1 MLNAP
6 TIKAWYLVHKWT
18 SLICTA
24 FLLMLCLTG
33 LPLIFH
39 HEIDYA
45 LGDHVEPPAMPAD
58 APRASLDGM
67 VAKAKAERPA
77 DAMQYVSTDE
87 DKPDVWNVAMGKTA
101 DAWESSV
108 FYTFDAR
115 TGEILDTW
123 TPDDKGVMDVIFQ
136 LHYDL
141 FAGLPGTLLLG
152 FMGLLFV
159 IALVSGTVVYGPFMR
174 KLPFGTVR
182 KERSPRTQWLDL
194 HNLLGIAALLWLLV
208 VGTTGVVNTLVI
220 PILGYWQ
227 NTELADMT
235 APYKDK
241 PPLEDAGS
249 VDEALATAQGV
260 APDMSVSFIAFPG
273 NGFASPHHYMAY
285 MRGQTPL
292 TSKLLKPLLI
302 DARTSAVVNTREM
315 PWYVSAL
322 LLSQPLHFG
331 DYGGLPLKILWALL
345 DILAI
350 VVLGSGVYL
359 WVKRRNISFEARLR
373 ALQEEDALGNG
384 TALTASRR
392 TEFT

>member
-1 MLNAP
+1 MKTRSL
-6 TIKAWYLVHKWT
+6 KAWYLVHKWT

-39 HEIDYA
+39 HEIDHV
-45 LGDHVEPPAMPAD
+45 LGAAEPLPMPAGT
-58 APRASLDGM
+58 PRASLDSM
-67 VAKAKAERPA
+67 VAKAKAEHPSE
-77 DAMQYVSTDE
+77 AMQYVFTDE
-87 DKPDVWNVAMGKTA
+87 DEPDVWYVAMGETA
-101 DAWESSV
+101 NAWESSV

-115 TGEILDTW
+115 TRELLDTW
-123 TPDDKGVMDVIFQ
+123 TADDKEVMDVIFQ

-141 FAGLPGTLLLG
+141 FAGLPGTLFLG

-159 IALVSGTVVYGPFMR
+159 IALISGTMVYGPFMR

-182 KERSPRTQWLDL
+182 KGRSPRTRWLDL
-194 HNLLGIAALLWLLV
+194 HNLLGIAALVWLLV
-208 VGTTGVVNTLVI
+208 VGTTGVINTLLI
-220 PILGYWQ
+220 PIFGYWQ
-227 NTELADMT
+227 NTELAEMT

-241 PPLEDAGS
+241 PPLEDIGS
-249 VDEALATAQGV
+249 VDKALATAQAF
-260 APDMSVSFIAFPG
+260 APEMEVSFIAFPG
-273 NGFASPHHYMAY
+273 NGFAGSHHYAAY
-285 MRGQTPL
+285 LRGQEPL

-302 DARTSAVVNTREM
+302 DARTSAVVDTHEM
-315 PWYVSAL
+315 PWYISAL